1 MMSVQEQIQ
10 AEEERRRRAAAQQA
24 PPAPVTATGL
34 GKAAA
39 TGLRSGTEAI
49 PATGGDVP
57 SLAGRGAG
65 WAAGKVGLD
74 PEAAKESVET
84 TVKGLISPGTLITK
98 ALQMAG
104 AISPETAARITSVQ
118 APTSADVANVTD
130 PAVSAIS
137 PTAQEVT
144 RHVPQ
149 NPAEEYTST
158 VTSLAPAAL
167 APGSIWSRLARVL
180 GGGTAIEG
188 AGQATRA
195 LAPEYEDAARI
206 VAGLLAGGTQALAE
220 GRSAAATRGA
230 LERVGT
236 TPEAVARV
244 KELLAAQG
252 MTSED
257 IASKMR
263 DLGGEAMPID
273 IEGGTNFRQEA
284 QKIQAAGGEGRGII
298 DPLLRAREA
307 GKNRR
312 LMENVTSAVGPE
324 VQRQDVLAALKD
336 RAQALSPK
344 YDEAHAQQV
353 KPVETQGIIDAIDS
367 EMASTKA
374 KGKLGVLQDI
384 RDSLNLKDSGELDP
398 SSEGLHSAR
407 KAIDEQLYDRDGNV
421 RKDLAPE
428 VAGTLKHYRK
438 QIDAALGEANPA
450 LKEVDVQRAQIGDEE
465 RAFKQGGKLYRTDDK
480 ALSPVEFE
488 RTYNK
493 MSPGE
498 QARLLDGV
506 NRETWKQLGISS
518 NNLVQLKSVLKG
530 DGKWNHQKLATVV
543 GEEKASALMQAL
555 ERETAFNESYN
566 KIVQGSKTAETLPE
580 GQQRPSFGK
589 AVVNAGPD
597 VIASSVV
604 GGPYAGGA
612 VAGSHLKRYLTEL
625 MSSRGSKPNDAAL
638 ARMLSTTRPDE
649 IANMMKVANDTR
661 GPVVPQALL
670 TALMARRQD
679 LEERKDQ

>member
-1 MMSVQEQIQ
+1 MTPEQERAQ
-10 AEEERRRRAAAQQA
+10 AEAELAAVEAKLQQ
-24 PPAPVTATGL
+24 PQAPVTAAGL

-57 SLAGRGAG
+57 SLIGRGAG

-74 PEAAKESVET
+74 PEAAKESTET
-84 TVKGLISPGTLITK
+84 TVKGLISPGTIITK

-104 AISPETAARITSVQ
+104 VISPETAATITSVQ
-118 APTSADVANVTD
+118 APTSQDVAKVTD

-144 RHVPQ
+144 RHIPK
-149 NPAEEYTST
+149 NTAEEYTQTIS
-158 VTSLAPAAL
+158 SLAPAAL
-167 APGSIWSRLARVL
+167 APGSFWARLARVL

-195 LAPEYEDAARI
+195 LAPEYEDAARV
-206 VAGLLAGGTQALAE
+206 VAGLLAGGTQALVE

-252 MTSED
+252 MTPDD
-257 IASKMR
+257 IANKMR
-263 DLGGEAMPID
+263 EFGGEAMPLD
-273 IEGGTNFRQEA
+273 TGPNLRQEA
-284 QKIQAAGGEGRGII
+284 QQIQAAGGQGRGVI

-312 LMENVTSAVGPE
+312 LMENVTSTVGPE
-324 VQRQDVLAALKD
+324 VQRQDVLAGLKD
-336 RAQALSPK
+336 RAQALSPE
-344 YDEAHAQQV
+344 YDAAHAQQV
-353 KPVETQGIIDAIDS
+353 KPVETQSIADDLES
-367 EMASTKA
+367 EMAKA
-374 KGKLGVLQDI
+374 KGKGKLGVLKSI

-398 SSEGLHSAR
+398 SSEGLHEAR
-407 KAIDEQLYDRDGNV
+407 KAIDEQLYDNKGNV
-421 RKDLAPE
+421 REDLAPE

-438 QIDAALGEANPA
+438 QIDDALGGANPA
-450 LKEVDVQRAQIGDEE
+450 IKEVDTQYAQIGKEG
-465 RAFKQGGKLYRTDDK
+465 RAYKQGEKLYRTDDK

-488 RTYNK
+488 RTYNT

-530 DGKWNHQKLATVV
+530 DGKWNHQKLSTVI

-555 ERETAFNESYN
+555 EREATFNESYN
-566 KIVQGSKTAETLPE
+566 KIVQGSKTAETQT
-580 GQQRPSFGK
+580 GQQERPGFFKS
-589 AVVNAGPD
+589 AVNAAPD
-597 VIASSVV
+597 VVATSMV
-604 GGPYAGGA
+604 GGPYAGTLA
-612 VAGSHLKRYLTEL
+612 ATSHLKRYLVDL
-625 MSSRGSKPNDAAL
+625 MTSRGTKPNDAAL

-649 IANMMKVANDTR
+649 IANLMKVAGDTR

-679 LEERKDQ
+679 VEERKDQ